1 MASGLRYRALSVGGT
16 IAATAAVTTLVNTP
30 AVQQAFS
37 AVPYLGRPAPAVLSN
52 GALSLALVTTVIAML
67 VSMWALFKPEP
78 RRTLDTLLLAQ
89 KRVVIAFLALA
100 TLGYFDYSFRL
111 PRSTLLLTAA
121 SLFVV
126 LPLWMVV
133 IRRRP
138 ARRARAVLVGDDP
151 ETMRDLLD
159 ATDLPVIGYVAP
171 PSPYRMDSGVS
182 AKQSVAD
189 GGIAEFE
196 GVRYLGGL
204 SRLDEVIRD
213 HDVDTVLVAFAESD
227 RAEFFGTLA
236 TCHDYGV
243 SVQAHRDHAD
253 QVLTQDA
260 GAGPLVD
267 IDLEPWDWQDHVV
280 KRAFDVAF
288 AGAALLVLSPVI
300 LVVAAAIK
308 LDSSGPLFYSQERTA
323 EFGETFTVYKF
334 RSMVPRAEADTGVK
348 LSEEDAGGVDPRVT
362 RVGQLLRRT
371 HLDEIPQLWAILTG
385 DMSVVGPRPERPEL
399 DADIE
404 TGVEDW
410 PSRWFVKP
418 GLTGLAQING
428 ATGHEPDEKLRY
440 DLTYI
445 RRQSFWFDLKI
456 VVRQVWMVLQDV
468 YRTLVGK
475 E

>member
-52 GALSLALVTTVIAML
+52 GALSLALVTTVLAML

-138 ARRARAVLVGDDP
+138 ARRVRAVLVGDDP

-171 PSPYRMDSGVS
+171 PSPYRMDSGVT

-323 EFGETFTVYKF
+323 EFGETFTIHKF
-334 RSMVPRAEADTGVK
+334 RSMVPEGENPEP
-348 LSEEDAGGVDPRVT
+348 LEDDQNDRIT
-362 RVGQLLRRT
+362 RVGRVLRRT
-371 HLDEIPQLWAILTG
+371 HIDEVPQLWSILVG
-385 DMSVVGPRPERPEL
+385 DMSVVGPRAAWREEEQFL
-399 DADIE
+399 E
-404 TGVEDW
+404 GQTQSW
-410 PSRWFVKP
+410 QKRWFVKP
-418 GLTGLAQING
+418 GLTGLAQIRD
-428 ATGHEPDEKLRY
+428 ASSTEPDEKLRY

-468 YRTLVGK
+468 YDTLLRN
-475 E
+475 